1 MTTAGKKSGESRCTD
16 RCPWRRVHRQVSLE
30 TLERV
35 APGWGEGLALAG
47 GETLPVLSEGGR
59 GEKGMT
65 VHAK

>member
-1 MTTAGKKSGESRCTD
+1 M
-16 RCPWRRVHRQVSLE
+16 HRQMSSG

-35 APGWGEGLALAG
+35 VPGWGEGLALAG

-65 VHAK
+65 VHEK

>member
-1 MTTAGKKSGESRCTD
+1 M
-16 RCPWRRVHRQVSLE
+16 HRQMSSG

-59 GEKGMT
+59 GEKGMA

>member
-1 MTTAGKKSGESRCTD
+1 MSS
-16 RCPWRRVHRQVSLE
+16 E

-47 GETLPVLSEGGR
+47 GETLPVLSEGGI

>member
-1 MTTAGKKSGESRCTD
+1 MSLFDHCWEEVRGES
-16 RCPWRRVHRQVSLE
+16 VHRQMSSE

-47 GETLPVLSEGGR
+47 GETIPVLSEGGR